1 MANTPERF
9 KDRESAL
16 CILNNINM
24 ILDEVDKKIEA
35 VKGVA
40 RFLNFRLDEM
50 ESRMGVLETVSVKL
64 IKESR
69 KVSSDKLH
77 KRVSSTTFLNEE
89 DSLEKPS
96 GSESDPEDAFCLG
109 GEKIVKTIS
118 EGSPEKPKRKYKK
131 KYPNKKLGRPR
142 KKSLMQQ
149 YKEVYN
155 PDKDEIMTG
164 TE

>member
-35 VKGVA
+35 IQGVA
-40 RFLNFRLDEM
+40 RFLHNRLNGIEDRLD
-50 ESRMGVLETVSVKL
+50 VLELMTAR
-64 IKESR
+64 ESR
-69 KVSSDKLH
+69 KDSSDKLH